1 MDELM
6 HIDKYKI
13 YNMGYRWKNGKK
25 CKDEDI
31 TESLH
36 SDTSIDS
43 KDFMNLLVDLDC
55 AWNKHEGKEIEIEVT
70 FRTPKE
76 N

>member
-13 YNMGYRWKNGKK
+13 YNMGYKWTGGKK
-25 CKDEDI
+25 NKEEEV

-36 SDTSIDS
+36 SDTCIDS
-43 KDFMNLLVDLDC
+43 KELMALLLDLDY
-55 AWNKHEGKEIEIEVT
+55 AWNKHEAKEVQVEVT
-70 FRTPKE
+70 FKTPKE
-76 N
+76 D

>member
-13 YNMGYRWKNGKK
+13 YNMGYKWTGGKK
-25 CKDEDI
+25 NKEEQV

-36 SDTSIDS
+36 SDTCIDS
-43 KDFMNLLVDLDC
+43 RELMALLVDLDC
-55 AWNKHEGKEIEIEVT
+55 AWNKHEGKDVEIEVT
-70 FRTPKE
+70 FKTPKE
-76 N
+76 D

>member
-1 MDELM
+1 M

-13 YNMGYRWKNGKK
+13 YNMSYRWKNGKK
-25 CKDEDI
+25 NKEEDI

-36 SDTSIDS
+36 SDTYIDS
-43 KDFMNLLVDLDC
+43 KDFMALLVDLDC
-55 AWNKHEGKEIEIEVT
+55 AWNKHESKEIEIEVT

-76 N
+76 D

>member
-1 MDELM
+1 MA
-6 HIDKYKI
+6 
-13 YNMGYRWKNGKK
+13 
-25 CKDEDI
+25 
-31 TESLH
+31 
-36 SDTSIDS
+36 
-43 KDFMNLLVDLDC
+43 LLVDLDC